1 VFPVFDTLVYQR
13 EPDRGAP
20 IRVTNAE
27 LFILTMKPLNQ
38 CPRCAATT
46 FAGVILVLLAGEP
59 SVVPVLAAAPP
70 KTNIDGAALP
80 RDNHPSTS
88 FAPVIKKVS
97 SSVVNIYTSKTTRLD
112 PALRE
117 YLREMYG
124 FDRVP
129 AERRQ
134 QSLGSGVIVSE
145 DGYILTNNHVVEGAN
160 EVKVALADEK
170 TVYDAKIVGTDPQTD
185 VAVVKV
191 IAENLPAITFADS
204 GQVEVGD
211 VTLAIGDPF
220 GVGQTVTMGI
230 VSAKDRGG
238 IGIAAYEDFIQTDA
252 SINPGNSGGA
262 LVDAEG
268 RLVGI
273 NTAILS
279 RTGGNQGIGFAVPVN
294 LARYVMERI
303 VVDGK
308 VTRGYLGVKIQTVT
322 SEVAKKSKLS
332 QPSGAFIAEVTPGSP
347 GERSGLKAGDVV
359 TEFDGKSVTDSR
371 HFQLM
376 VAEKPPGSQVG
387 LKIIRDGK
395 EQTLSVQLGEMPP
408 QTVSQRVEPNE
419 QEGSE

>member
-1 VFPVFDTLVYQR
+1 M
-13 EPDRGAP
+13 
-20 IRVTNAE
+20 I
-27 LFILTMKPLNQ
+27 TMS
-38 CPRCAATT
+38 
-46 FAGVILVLLAGEP
+46 AGVNLLLLAGE
-59 SVVPVLAAAPP
+59 LAICSARAATPP
-70 KTNIDGAALP
+70 KTNFDDTPLP
-80 RDNHPSTS
+80 RDNNPTTS
-88 FAPVIKKVS
+88 FAPIIKKVS
-97 SSVVNIYTSKTTRLD
+97 PSVVNIYTSKTLRLD
-112 PALRE
+112 PALRQ

-129 AERRQ
+129 SERRQ
-134 QSLGSGVIVSE
+134 QSLGSGIIVSQ
-145 DGYILTNNHVVEGAN
+145 DGYILTNNHVVEGAD
-160 EVKVALADEK
+160 EVKVALADERTIFDA
-170 TVYDAKIVGTDPQTD
+170 TVVGTDPQTD

-191 IAENLPAITFADS
+191 TAENLPAITLADS
-204 GQVEVGD
+204 GKIEVGD

-238 IGIAAYEDFIQTDA
+238 IGITNYEDFIQTDA

-308 VTRGYLGVKIQTVT
+308 VTRGYLGVKIQPITPDI
-322 SEVAKKSKLS
+322 AKQSKLS
-332 QPSGAFIAEVTPGSP
+332 QPVGALIAEVTPGSP
-347 GERSGLKAGDVV
+347 GEQAGLKAGDVV

-371 HFQLM
+371 HLQLM
-376 VAEKPPGSQVG
+376 VAEKSPGSRVSI
-387 LKIIRDGK
+387 KIVREGK
-395 EQTLSVQLGEMPP
+395 EQTLTAQLGELPA
-408 QTVSQRVEPNE
+408 QLASQRTESKDQQDN
-419 QEGSE
+419 Q